1 MYAKV
6 LNNQLIKYPYQLKEL
21 LEENPYT
28 KFDDATDL
36 PTLYSRTED
45 AANTGASI
53 IEIVYAEIPT
63 FNPKTEKVVFNDA
76 PTLINGVWVL
86 GNTIVELTG
95 DNFLLDIP
103 VVQL

>member
-6 LNNQLIKYPYQLKEL
+6 LNNQLIVYPYQLKEL

-53 IEIVYAEIPT
+53 VEVVYAPIPT
-63 FNPKTEKVVFNDA
+63 FNSNEERVVYNDA
-76 PTLINGVWVL
+76 PTLIDGVWVL
-86 GNTIVELTG
+86 GNTIVVSTQEELLP
-95 DNFLLDIP
+95 NIP

>member
-1 MYAKV
+1 MYAKI

-28 KFDDATDL
+28 RFDDSIDL

-53 IEIVYAEIPT
+53 VEIVYAEIPT
-63 FNPKTEKVVFNDA
+63 LNSNSERVVFDDL
-76 PTLINGVWVL
+76 PTLINGAWVL
-86 GNTIVELTG
+86 GNTIVVSTQEELLP
-95 DNFLLDIP
+95 NIP

>member
-6 LNNQLIKYPYQLKEL
+6 LNNQLINYPYQLKEL
-21 LEENPYT
+21 LAENPYT
-28 KFDDATDL
+28 KFDDAIDL

-53 IEIVYAEIPT
+53 VEVVYAAIPT
-63 FNPKTEKVVFNDA
+63 FNSNTERVVFDDT
-76 PTLINGVWVL
+76 PTLVNGVWVL
-86 GNTIVELTG
+86 GNTIVVSTQEEL
-95 DNFLLDIP
+95 LPDIP